1 VRLTVENLVL
11 ARGGRRLFAPLSF
24 SAREGSYVE
33 ARGANGAGK
42 TSLLR
47 ALAGWLRPAGGRIR
61 FEGVEEPAIAIAYL
75 GHRDAVKPLL
85 SAQAHARHWRGLL
98 GGAGDPSAALA
109 RVGLSGV
116 ADLPVRAFSQGQQR
130 RLALSR
136 LLIAP
141 RPIWLLDE
149 PAAALDAAGKRLLA
163 EIVSDHVKQGGL
175 VIAAAHE
182 PLGPAPALALEL
194 A

>member
-1 VRLTVENLVL
+1 MRLSVEALIL

-24 SAREGSYVE
+24 AAESGAYVE
-33 ARGANGAGK
+33 VRGANGAGK

-47 ALAGWLRPAGGRIR
+47 AIAGWLRPAEGRIR
-61 FEGVEEPAIAIAYL
+61 FDGVEEPSLAIAYL

-85 SAQAHARHWRGLL
+85 SAGAHATHWRSLL
-98 GGAGDPSAALA
+98 GGAGDPAAALA
-109 RVGLSGV
+109 RVGLSGI

-163 EIVSDHVKQGGL
+163 EIVSDHVKHGGL
-175 VIAAAHE
+175 VVAAAHE
-182 PLGPAPALALEL
+182 PLGPAPDLALEL